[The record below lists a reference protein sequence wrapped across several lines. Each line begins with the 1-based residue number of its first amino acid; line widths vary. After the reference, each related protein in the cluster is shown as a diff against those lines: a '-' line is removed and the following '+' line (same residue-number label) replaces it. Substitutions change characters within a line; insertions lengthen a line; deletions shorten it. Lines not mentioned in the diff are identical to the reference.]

1 MEFDEWRVTTTF
13 PQSSA
18 NGMVVP
24 YGDTFA
30 TMGGASVGTEV
41 SETLIKLERAFRR
54 RTDTTVLL
62 KKHI

>member
-1 MEFDEWRVTTTF
+1 MNYTGWGGQQYGRTTYLYDVEFDEWRVTTTF

-41 SETLIKLERAFRR
+41 R
-54 RTDTTVLL
+54 LL
-62 KKHI
+62 